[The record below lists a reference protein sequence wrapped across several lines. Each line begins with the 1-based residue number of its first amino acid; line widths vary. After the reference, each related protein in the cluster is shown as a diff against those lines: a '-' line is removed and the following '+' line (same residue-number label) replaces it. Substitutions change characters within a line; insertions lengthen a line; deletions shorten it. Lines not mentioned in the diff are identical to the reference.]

1 MATRTTIDDLGLGT
15 LLSGPGVA
23 TPTTDAKTATAK
35 ADLSALMAL
44 WSATLPNTIVPAFIP
59 DGGGKPTTRH
69 DLGAGSVD
77 DESTGTTK
85 LKIDWN
91 RNRSS
96 FAEKIGASSETR
108 NWQDDFLNH
117 LGKDG
122 LQRNPNVSL
131 RVRPGVLSG

>member
-1 MATRTTIDDLGLGT
+1 
-15 LLSGPGVA
+15 VA
-23 TPTTDAKTATAK
+23 TTDAKTATAK

-44 WSATLPNTIVPAFIP
+44 WPATLPNTIVPAFIP

-96 FAEKIGASSETR
+96 FAEKIAASSETR

-117 LGKDG
+117 LGRDG
-122 LQRNPNVSL
+122 LQRNPNASL
-131 RVRPGVLSG
+131 RVPWGIKWLSSA